1 MIIFLKSVLS
11 FSAEK
16 CGLNKQYFIFKVIS
30 LSLGVTMKY
39 DDKIEMWKVFWMQ
52 GQAHVVPSNFE
63 NLRAKYQLS
72 RFGWHSCGAL
82 HF

>member
-39 DDKIEMWKVFWMQ
+39 DDKIEM
-52 GQAHVVPSNFE
+52 
-63 NLRAKYQLS
+63 
-72 RFGWHSCGAL
+72 
-82 HF
+82 